1 MNNPGSHPR
10 RLALSALLAA
20 AAVSVAVLPPPAAAQ
35 YFGRNKVQYGSF
47 DFEVLKTDHFDV
59 YHYPPERAAAEQAG
73 RLAERWYARLSKIL
87 DHRLRGRQPLI
98 LYASHPDFEQT
109 NAIGGELGE
118 GTGGVT
124 EILKRRIVLPLA
136 GPLAE
141 TNHVIGHELVHAFQF
156 DITGQGQGR
165 FGVPGAA
172 RLPLWF
178 IEGMAEYM
186 SLGPVDPNT
195 AMWLRDAAQRHKL
208 PTIRQLYDPRYFPYR
223 YGQAFWAFIAGHFG
237 DQIVGQILRKAG
249 RTGDADGALLAVT
262 GIRADSLALRW
273 HAAVEADYGA
283 LTQETKAPDAYGRL
297 LVGGDRH
304 PGLNVAPAL
313 SPDGRHLVFFS
324 EKDLFSIDLYLAEAR
339 TGEVMRRIIKTALDP
354 HYQSLEFINSSGAW
368 DSTGNRLAF
377 GAVSQG
383 KPVLSV
389 LDVEH
394 DRVARE
400 IRLPELGEI
409 FNPTWSPDGRYI
421 AFSALVNGFTDLFRY
436 DLQDSQLERLTND
449 AYADLEPVWS
459 PDGRKIAFVTDRFST
474 SLVNLDPGNYRLA
487 LMDVTTGRI
496 EPLPSFAEGKN
507 IDPQWGPDGKD
518 LYFVS
523 DRDGISNVYRLDL
536 GSRAL
541 FQVTN
546 LYTGASGITPL
557 SPALSV
563 AQQTGQL
570 AFSVYRAAGY
580 SLYTIDSPSMLA
592 GTPVT
597 GSVAGRSPSP
607 SPPPRAVLPPRDR
620 VPSEVV
626 ALMAQPDSGLPAD
639 TEFAVKPYGPRLS
652 LDYIAQPY
660 LAVGADR
667 FGTFV
672 GGGASLYWSDMLGN
686 RNLVTVLQV
695 NGGFKDVSALVAYLN
710 SSHRWNW
717 GVAAQQVPYY
727 AGQYGAGYQTING
740 NVYYV
745 EQIELLRQINRQLS
759 VMTAYP
765 FNPVQR
771 VEFSAGVNNI
781 SFDQQLETRYTSLAT
796 GQLVF
801 DTTEALSHPPAIN
814 LATTSAALVFDNS
827 FFGATSPILGQSYR
841 LEVDPTVGTINW
853 VSVLADYR
861 KYVMPLRPFTL
872 AARVL
877 HYGRYGSGAE
887 DPRLAPLFLGYP
899 SFVRGY
905 DYGSFSAAE
914 CPTTSTATSTTCPA
928 FDRLLGSKL
937 FVGNL
942 ELRFPLLGVLG
953 VGSGYYGAFP
963 VEAALFADGGLAY
976 CGGNNAFFCMGDNR
990 VVSSAGFALRVNL
1003 LGYAIGEMD
1012 VVKPFQRPDK
1022 GWYLQFSLTPGF

>member
-1 MNNPGSHPR
+1 MERPMETPSFSAR
-10 RLALSALLAA
+10 QFALTALLAA
-20 AAVSVAVLPPPAAAQ
+20 TAAGVAVPPAAAQ

-59 YHYPPERAAAEQAG
+59 YHYPAERAAAEQAG
-73 RLAERWYARLSKIL
+73 RLAERWYARLSKL
-87 DHRLRGRQPLI
+87 FDHKLHSRQPLI
-98 LYASHPDFEQT
+98 VYASHPDFEQT

-237 DQIVGQILRKAG
+237 DEIVGQILRKAG

-487 LMDVTTGRI
+487 LMDVTPGRI

-580 SLYTIDSPSMLA
+580 SLYTTESPHMLP
-592 GTPVT
+592 GKPVV
-597 GSVAGRSPSP
+597 GSVAARSLSP

-620 VPSEVV
+620 VPSEIA

-652 LDYIAQPY
+652 LDYLAQPY

-710 SSHRWNW
+710 ASHRWNW

-953 VGSGYYGAFP
+953 VAQL
-963 VEAALFADGGLAY
+963 EIADEQL
-976 CGGNNAFFCMGDNR
+976 
-990 VVSSAGFALRVNL
+990 
-1003 LGYAIGEMD
+1003 
-1012 VVKPFQRPDK
+1012 
-1022 GWYLQFSLTPGF
+1022 

>member
-1 MNNPGSHPR
+1 MENPGFSAR
-10 RLALSALLAA
+10 QFALTALLAA
-20 AAVSVAVLPPPAAAQ
+20 TASVAVPPAAAAQ

-59 YHYPPERAAAEQAG
+59 YHYPAERAAAEQAG
-73 RLAERWYARLSKIL
+73 RLAERWYARLSKVL
-87 DHRLRGRQPLI
+87 DHRLHGRQPLI

-178 IEGMAEYM
+178 IEGMAEYL

-195 AMWLRDAAQRHKL
+195 AMWLRDAAQHHKL

-237 DQIVGQILRKAG
+237 DEIVGQILRKAG
-249 RTGDADGALLAVT
+249 RSGDADGALLAVT

-273 HAAVEADYGA
+273 HAAIQADYAA
-283 LTQETKAPDAYGRL
+283 LTQESKSADAYGRL
-297 LVGGDRH
+297 LVGGDRR

-313 SPDGRHLVFFS
+313 SPDGSHLVFFS
-324 EKDLFSIDLYLAEAR
+324 EKDLFSIDLYLAEGR
-339 TGEVMRRIIKTALDP
+339 TGEVTRRIIKTALDP

-368 DSTGNRLAF
+368 DATGNRLAF

-383 KPVLSV
+383 KAVLSV
-389 LDVEH
+389 LDVGH

-400 IRLPELGEI
+400 IRLPEIGEI

-474 SLVNLDPGNYRLA
+474 SLANLDPGNYRLA
-487 LMDVTTGRI
+487 LMDVATGRI
-496 EPLPSFAEGKN
+496 EPLPGFAEGKN
-507 IDPQWGPDGKD
+507 IDPQWGPDAKS

-523 DRDGISNVYRLDL
+523 DRNGISNVYRLDL

-546 LYTGASGITPL
+546 LYSGASGITPL

-570 AFSVYRAAGY
+570 VFTVYQAAGF
-580 SLYTIDSPSMLA
+580 SLYTIDSPPVLA

-597 GSVAGRSPSP
+597 GSVAARSPASP
-607 SPPPRAVLPPRDR
+607 ASPASPPPPAVLPPRDR
-620 VPSEVV
+620 MPSEIV
-626 ALMAQPDSGLPAD
+626 ALMAQPDSGLPTD
-639 TEFAVKPYGPRLS
+639 TEFAVKPYGPGLS

-710 SSHRWNW
+710 SRHRWNW
-717 GVAAQQVPYY
+717 GVVAQQVPYY
-727 AGQYGAGYQTING
+727 SGAYGAGYETDGTNL
-740 NVYYV
+740 YYIEQV
-745 EQIELLRQINRQLS
+745 ELIRQINRQLA
-759 VMTAYP
+759 VVTAYP
-765 FNPVQR
+765 FNSVQR
-771 VEFSAGVNNI
+771 LELTAGVNNI
-781 SFDQQLETRYTSLAT
+781 SFDRQLETRATSVTT
-796 GQLVF
+796 GQVLF
-801 DTTEALSHPPAIN
+801 DTTAGLDHPPAIN
-814 LATTSAALVFDNS
+814 LATTSGALVFDNS
-827 FFGATSPILGQSYR
+827 FFGATSPVLGQRYR
-841 LEVDPTVGTINW
+841 VEVDPTVGTINW
-853 VSVLADYR
+853 VGVLGDFR

-899 SFVRGY
+899 SLVRGY

-914 CPTTSTATSTTCPA
+914 CPINSNTCPA
-928 FDRLLGSKL
+928 FDRLLGSRL
-937 FVGNL
+937 LVGNL

-963 VEAALFADGGLAY
+963 IEAALFADGGVAY
-976 CGGNNAFFCMGDNR
+976 CSGNNALFCNGDNR
-990 VVSSAGFALRVNL
+990 AVSSAGFALRVNL
-1003 LGYAIGEMD
+1003 LGYAIGELD

>member
-1 MNNPGSHPR
+1 MERPMENPGFSAR
-10 RLALSALLAA
+10 QFALTALLAA
-20 AAVSVAVLPPPAAAQ
+20 TASVALPPAAAAQ

-59 YHYPPERAAAEQAG
+59 YHYPAERAAAEQAG
-73 RLAERWYARLSKIL
+73 RLAERWYARLSKVL
-87 DHRLRGRQPLI
+87 DHRLHGRQPLI
-98 LYASHPDFEQT
+98 VYASHPDFEQT

-178 IEGMAEYM
+178 IEGMAEYL

-195 AMWLRDAAQRHKL
+195 AMWLRDAAQHHKL
-208 PTIRQLYDPRYFPYR
+208 PTIRQLYDPRFFPYR

-237 DQIVGQILRKAG
+237 DEIVGQILRKAG
-249 RTGDADGALLAVT
+249 RTGNAEGALLTVT

-273 HAAVEADYGA
+273 HAAVQADYGA
-283 LTQETKAPDAYGRL
+283 LAQETKSPDAYGRL

-313 SPDGRHLVFFS
+313 SPDGRQLVFFS

-339 TGEVMRRIIKTALDP
+339 TGDVLRRIIKTALDP

-368 DSTGNRLAF
+368 DSAGQRLAF

-394 DRVARE
+394 DRIERE
-400 IRLPELGEI
+400 VRLPEVGEV

-421 AFSALVNGFTDLFRY
+421 AFSALADGLTDLFRY
-436 DLQDSQLERLTND
+436 DLRESRLERLTND

-474 SLVNLDPGNYRLA
+474 SLANLDPGNYRLA
-487 LMDVTTGRI
+487 LMDVATGRI
-496 EPLPSFAEGKN
+496 EPLPGFAEGKN
-507 IDPQWGPDGKD
+507 IDPQWGPDAKS

-523 DRDGISNVYRLDL
+523 DRNGISNVYRLDL

-546 LYTGASGITPL
+546 LYSGASGITPL

-570 AFSVYRAAGY
+570 VFTVYQAAGF
-580 SLYTIDSPSMLA
+580 SLYTIDSPPVLA

-597 GSVAGRSPSP
+597 GSVAARSPASP
-607 SPPPRAVLPPRDR
+607 ASQASPPPPAVLPPRDR
-620 VPSEVV
+620 MPSEIV

-639 TEFAVKPYGPRLS
+639 TEFTVKPYGPRLS
-652 LDYIAQPY
+652 LDYISQPY

-672 GGGASLYWSDMLGN
+672 GGGASLYWSDIRGN
-686 RNLVTVLQV
+686 RNLVTALQV
-695 NGGFKDVSALVAYLN
+695 NGGFKDVSALVAYVN
-710 SSHRWNW
+710 ARHRWNW

-727 AGQYGAGYQTING
+727 SGAYAAGYETDGTNL
-740 NVYYV
+740 YYIEQV
-745 EQIELLRQINRQLS
+745 ELIRQINRQLA
-759 VMTAYP
+759 VVTAYP

-771 VEFSAGVNNI
+771 LELTAGVNNI
-781 SFDQQLETRYTSLAT
+781 SFDRQLETRATSVTT
-796 GQLVF
+796 GQVLF
-801 DTTEALSHPPAIN
+801 DTTAGLDHPPAIN
-814 LATTSAALVFDNS
+814 LATTSGALVFDNS
-827 FFGATSPILGQSYR
+827 FFGATSPVLGQRYR
-841 LEVDPTVGTINW
+841 VEVDPTVGTINW
-853 VSVLADYR
+853 VGVLGDFR

-899 SFVRGY
+899 SLVRGY

-914 CPTTSTATSTTCPA
+914 CPINSNTCPA
-928 FDRLLGSKL
+928 FDRLLGSRL
-937 FVGNL
+937 LVGNL

-963 VEAALFADGGLAY
+963 IEAALFADGGVAY
-976 CGGNNAFFCMGDNR
+976 CSGNNALFCNGDNR
-990 VVSSAGFALRVNL
+990 AVSSAGFALRVNL
-1003 LGYAIGEMD
+1003 LGYAIGELD

-1022 GWYLQFSLTPGF
+1022 GWYLQFSL